1 MEIIINT
8 ALKTRCV
15 FQPICEI
22 IPPQVQGSFS
32 PDKSMTVMYISN
44 TNNNRNEAYN
54 PLILK
59 LSLHNIQTI
68 IISTAGTKTPIK
80 GANNATIGI

>member
-1 MEIIINT
+1 MEVIINT

-32 PDKSMTVMYISN
+32 PVSSIVVMYISN
-44 TNNNRNEAYN
+44 TSSNRNEAYN

-68 IISTAGTKTPIK
+68 TSSIAGIKIPNNGANKATAGI
-80 GANNATIGI
+80 